1 MLNKVAGLG
10 GLFAQRTDHPL
21 ANARELRRLLSELPK
36 DNAFKALDEISGWL
50 ESLEGADN
58 FPSGTLYEVLEQFE
72 EAALA
77 HLKRLSREYFGSA
90 RLSKSAGHAA

>member
-58 FPSGTLYEVLEQFE
+58 FPSGTLYEVLEQ
-72 EAALA
+72 
-77 HLKRLSREYFGSA
+77 
-90 RLSKSAGHAA
+90 